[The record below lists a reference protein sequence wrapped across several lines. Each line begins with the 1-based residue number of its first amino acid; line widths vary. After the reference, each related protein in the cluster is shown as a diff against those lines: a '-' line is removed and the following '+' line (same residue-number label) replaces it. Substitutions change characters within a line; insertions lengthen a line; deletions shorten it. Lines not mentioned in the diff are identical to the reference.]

1 MDSYKNY
8 TSAWIASK
16 GRWEVYDPEHNL
28 VYTSKNPAEDPL
40 HYYVDSWAHLDSTL
54 SPPVTPGVRVNSRG
68 FTPEQERIIAE
79 RFHKQQPTVNHPPAQ
94 DLSLGFFG
102 TGEGVGDLAG
112 VLDSL
117 GPDRPETEEDLVKLY
132 FENKN
137 TTEPLLKRFV
147 SIPLSRIRT
156 WWKAQAKKHGTKEP
170 AESGRVLGPEK
181 LQGGRYE
188 PSVYKYGQVLN
199 YLDFET
205 VGTDTT
211 KGSILSYAA
220 IKKAY
225 NLDTGTWDIVSKRT
239 RYYYPTSEDYL
250 LTDEQ
255 GKPVYDESVAI
266 SGLTNENIEKRRREQ
281 LARYSRHFNDKQLRS
296 LIRWLGKDPVI
307 GHNISQFDWPKMLG
321 LSVTPGIALADKW
334 LPPGGLIDTLHIAE
348 GTRGSGKGL
357 NTNSFLFQ
365 LAYGMTPEEAGF
377 TAHDALEDVQITAL
391 VFEAMRK
398 SKGRMGVIARYL
410 ANHPGL
416 STQWRDSMIN
426 GITEVRNM
434 SPEQQDI
441 LNKIRGN
448 AESNPEDYLDD
459 PEHQFDEGAP
469 KRNGSIDSLDLSA
482 SLLDVSESIK
492 AMVQTTK
499 SAIGLNTGIQ
509 GSNLVKLA
517 SRLGTVGARREFL
530 QGDFT
535 DNALD
540 LAVLRAGLLYQHS
553 HHGMLEDPEFK
564 GPGAWEAPPL
574 ADLRGYRAG
583 QGYDKYTQTSYAGN
597 YGKVKQQVPRSP
609 WENRL
614 NPWISDLSSYKA
626 GEGELQQFAGVNYDY
641 NDIRIPWKELHAG
654 LTDLSKVIKTTVNA
668 FEDLNGTAM
677 SQAKDIYNA
686 AAYFIPKPFKE
697 GGDRLFKSGIQEW
710 RSSLNSYLRT
720 PETIGNTLGIG
731 QGVLQG
737 VATGAFAGPWG
748 MLLGGLTGL
757 GTGLIST
764 YTDNRKRSI
773 VEQGQS
779 IASRINLWAGVTD
792 ILIAPL
798 RILANAFKSL
808 TRISLRFGT
817 SLLSTIG
824 NLTKLGIPLTHLTG
838 VTYADMQR
846 SYVGDTMIGKGPGTM
861 NSVYN
866 SFANAQMEMYNYGS
880 MDTNRVI
887 AAALTGT
894 FGSVYGNGGDT
905 QAQFADTAN
914 KIASQIRNASDP
926 RQKQR
931 LMMLAGKIDSNLPTV
946 VQQMTNL
953 GITDYKDIQS
963 GAWLKRRGIN
973 QYTATDAQRARY
985 SAAAMEYTGLTNSF
999 AESKN
1004 MIVTRLWE
1012 VFGKDLFS
1020 GLNEIFHKIA
1030 TGNWKG
1036 AIKDLKTTIS
1046 NLWDAITGDLFGKK
1060 ISPGDAFKGLLNAI
1074 CELFW
1079 EALPSITKAVSKY
1092 VEIIGN
1098 GLLAVVD
1105 MVWPSINELV
1115 TRLSMVHL
1123 DVKTNAAGIPTGVSV
1138 KLPGAATAARV
1149 KEAESGRKKEA
1160 WYMRSEWNPNAYDKV
1175 GFKGAVDWSTVKNV
1189 TFNTPEGPFT
1199 VKSKEDWDWLNAQMQ
1214 GIYDYIG
1221 NEYSADDETQETIR
1235 RAWAYQNK
1243 KSMEGMYVLPDKE
1256 EISKE
1261 ARKLIKAGAEGVAVM
1276 GNTAYQQHKKEGPT
1290 FNLIFKDNSE
1300 DSKKMADAII
1310 RTVKGVGNYIYDGTT
1325 NMFKT
1330 TEEFL
1335 SSQARQ

>member
-1 MDSYKNY
+1 MASYKNY

-28 VYTSKNPAEDPL
+28 VYTSKNPTEDPL

-68 FTPEQERIIAE
+68 FTPEQERIISE

-156 WWKAQAKKHGTKEP
+156 WWKEQAKKHGTKEP

-188 PSVYKYGQVLN
+188 PSVYRYGQVLN

-250 LTDEQ
+250 LTDAQ

-410 ANHPGL
+410 VNHPGL

-441 LNKIRGN
+441 LNKIRGD

-517 SRLGTVGARREFL
+517 SKLGTVEARREFL

-564 GPGAWEAPPL
+564 GPDPRVAAGWKSPKQLLPPQYKTVKAATGPDTFWSYRSGSYSDWRIANL
-574 ADLRGYRAG
+574 DEYDKPEERKLKEHIDWQQVASLTHSFADL
-583 QGYDKYTQTSYAGN
+583 N
-597 YGKVKQQVPRSP
+597 
-609 WENRL
+609 NIL
-614 NPWISDLSSYKA
+614 
-626 GEGELQQFAGVNYDY
+626 
-641 NDIRIPWKELHAG
+641 
-654 LTDLSKVIKTTVNA
+654 KTTIGAFDTINGA
-668 FEDLNGTAM
+668 FEDA
-677 SQAKDIYNA
+677 AKNVYKE
-686 AAYFIPKPFKE
+686 AAYFIPGPFKE
-697 GGDRLFKSGIQEW
+697 AGSRFFKSGLKSWDANYRNIV
-710 RSSLNSYLRT
+710 RGPKAFSTVMGS
-720 PETIGNTLGIG
+720 G
-731 QGVLQG
+731 LQG
-737 VATGAFAGPWG
+737 ALAGAQGGPLGMAAGG
-748 MLLGGLTGL
+748 AL
-757 GTGLIST
+757 GLITGGISAWGNYKADKIT
-764 YTDNRKRSI
+764 TM
-773 VEQGQS
+773 GQS
-779 IASRINLWAGVTD
+779 IASRIDLWSGVSEM
-792 ILIAPL
+792 LLVPL
-798 RILANAFKSL
+798 RLLGNAFKSL

-817 SLLSTIG
+817 SLLSAIG

-866 SFANAQMEMYNYGS
+866 SFATAQMEMYNYGS

-963 GAWLKRRGIN
+963 GTWLKRRGIN

-1060 ISPGDAFKGLLNAI
+1060 ISPGDAFKGILASIEN
-1074 CELFW
+1074 LFW
-1079 EALPSITKAVSKY
+1079 DVLPTLVKVVNKYIEIVGEGWKAVGK
-1092 VEIIGN
+1092 V
-1098 GLLAVVD
+1098 GLKVLD
-1105 MVWPSINELV
+1105 ELV
-1115 TRLSMVHL
+1115 TRLQYTQ
-1123 DVKTNAAGIPTGVSV
+1123 VKWHITKEGISFGVESLKKGEVNSGTSLMDALGGGEAITGWWKNKIDGLTTVGD
-1138 KLPGAATAARV
+1138 LIRDPATLAKHPLELVTPDGQTISISNQKQMYEVMSAYKGMYEYERKTG
-1149 KEAESGRKKEA
+1149 KELLTDPSAFRTAMGTMTGGRIGG
-1160 WYMRSEWNPNAYDKV
+1160 KV
-1175 GFKGAVDWSTVKNV
+1175 
-1189 TFNTPEGPFT
+1189 
-1199 VKSKEDWDWLNAQMQ
+1199 L
-1214 GIYDYIG
+1214 
-1221 NEYSADDETQETIR
+1221 
-1235 RAWAYQNK
+1235 
-1243 KSMEGMYVLPDKE
+1243 EGMGLTDEWVDN
-1256 EISKE
+1256 SVNT
-1261 ARKLIKAGAEGVAVM
+1261 LIHDVTRATTGMSNSAIAK
-1276 GNTAYQQHKKEGPT
+1276 YKKEGPT